1 MNLRR
6 LVKYALF
13 RDTTMKGEFRMM
25 QSLAGEKCPTV
36 FVDVGAN
43 DGFYGSNSF
52 PFVARGW
59 RSLLIE
65 PHPGAFE
72 KLRQRHQGKP
82 HVTCLNLACSDAPGE
97 LPLWFA
103 SNDPGGSRATLDRKS
118 TRLNSSHRT
127 ISYAVFCLKKKKK
140 NTI

>member
-1 MNLRR
+1 MNLRQ
-6 LVKYALF
+6 LIKYVLW
-13 RDTTMKGEFRMM
+13 RDTTHNGEFSAMRRLL
-25 QSLAGEKCPTV
+25 SSDAPKV
-36 FVDVGAN
+36 VVDVGAN

-65 PHPGAFE
+65 PHPVAFE

-82 HVTCLNLACSDAPGE
+82 DVTCLNLACSDAPGE

-103 SNDPGGSRATLDRKS
+103 SNDPGGSRATLSSDEIMRS
-118 TRLNSSHRT
+118 RRL
-127 ISYAVFCLKKKKK
+127 
-140 NTI
+140 